1 MITFEYLSG
10 LGALLVDS
18 HILSFL
24 NKISDELSLWGSSQS
39 RYTKNILVDFNPTIE
54 VKGDNP
60 NDLLAIYKEFEGLGL
75 PLPSK
80 QILRMWNELIFDLYP
95 ADSILQTLLA
105 GEIRGSGL
113 VCQAGQRLYG
123 GYLMINRLGIRFS
136 ASLTAVETQSQLLED
151 LNLGLQA
158 LLAIISNL
166 ENAGL
171 TAVGENEWAWRLT
184 LHLGMLYEEI
194 YNGRNS

>member
-39 RYTKNILVDFNPTIE
+39 RYTVDFNPTITIR
-54 VKGDNP
+54 GDNP
-60 NDLLAIYKEFEGLGL
+60 SDLLVIYKEFESLGL

-95 ADSILQTLLA
+95 ADSIIQVLLA
-105 GEIRGSGL
+105 GEVRGSGL

-123 GYLMINRLGIRFS
+123 GHLMINRLGIRFS

-158 LLAIISNL
+158 LVAIVSNL

-171 TAVGENEWAWRLT
+171 GNTFWELT
-184 LHLGMLYEEI
+184 LKPGMLYEEV